1 MTIDVGSSESSSSP
15 NEYSSTTLR
24 SIYAC
29 NDTVD
34 VALFT
39 DPEEIYL
46 MKVILA
52 SLHDIFLAFNLGL
65 LRNVRV
71 CNIHNIFFACSE
83 TETL

>member
-1 MTIDVGSSESSSSP
+1 MTIDVGGSESSSSP

-52 SLHDIFLAFNLGL
+52 SLHHIVLAL

-71 CNIHNIFFACSE
+71 RTFTTYFLLVAKWRRCNI
-83 TETL
+83 

>member
-1 MTIDVGSSESSSSP
+1 MTIDVGSPDSSSGTVD
-15 NEYSSTTLR
+15 NLKAKLR

-46 MKVILA
+46 MKVYR
-52 SLHDIFLAFNLGL
+52 IFQTSIVEL
-65 LRNVRV
+65 
-71 CNIHNIFFACSE
+71 IP
-83 TETL
+83 

>member
-1 MTIDVGSSESSSSP
+1 MVTIDVGNSEADSGSSDGGK
-15 NEYSSTTLR
+15 TRLR

-46 MKVILA
+46 MKVYFLQ
-52 SLHDIFLAFNLGL
+52 IFPTIYHL
-65 LRNVRV
+65 
-71 CNIHNIFFACSE
+71 
-83 TETL
+83 

>member
-1 MTIDVGSSESSSSP
+1 MDPIQLEESSNQLVTIDVGNSEVNSASP
-15 NEYSSTTLR
+15 DNGNTRLR

-46 MKVILA
+46 MKVYILF
-52 SLHDIFLAFNLGL
+52 SSD
-65 LRNVRV
+65 
-71 CNIHNIFFACSE
+71 
-83 TETL
+83 

>member
-1 MTIDVGSSESSSSP
+1 MEESNNQLVTIDVGAPDVSSGPSESSG
-15 NEYSSTTLR
+15 TKLR

-46 MKVILA
+46 MKVKYW
-52 SLHDIFLAFNLGL
+52 
-65 LRNVRV
+65 
-71 CNIHNIFFACSE
+71 
-83 TETL
+83 

>member
-52 SLHDIFLAFNLGL
+52 LLHHIFL
-65 LRNVRV
+65 LRNGRV
-71 CNIHNIFFACSE
+71 YNIHNMFFDCSE